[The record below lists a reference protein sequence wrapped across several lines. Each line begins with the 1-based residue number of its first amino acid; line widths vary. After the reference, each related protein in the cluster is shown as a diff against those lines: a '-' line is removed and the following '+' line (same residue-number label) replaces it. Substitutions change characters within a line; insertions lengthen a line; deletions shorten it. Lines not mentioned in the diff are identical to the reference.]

1 MRSLKNEIHKSTSIS
16 KTYLKNLNLGNA
28 QVVAVNGPDDTLK
41 FLKENSIF
49 IAFRYFIDTFAPKLE
64 PPVPSI
70 KNSS

>member
-41 FLKENSIF
+41 FL
-49 IAFRYFIDTFAPKLE
+49 
-64 PPVPSI
+64 
-70 KNSS
+70 